1 MKKPCKHHG
10 SIYQHFDSSAL
21 CVHPGCIKSLLLAHG
36 KAPSIKKM
44 LGVIQQYDALDDAIN
59 YCIERLLLDDIK
71 GKEAVINRQ
80 WLWYALKHFIRTHMI
95 ELHAGETIEDVQ
107 ESLTSDFYNPEK
119 IFFAKELLE
128 IIKDKYGSTY
138 ALYYAGELSLTE
150 LKKVE
155 ALTTKEIKVKL
166 SLISDTFIRIKD

>member
-1 MKKPCKHHG
+1 
-10 SIYQHFDSSAL
+10 
-21 CVHPGCIKSLLLAHG
+21 
-36 KAPSIKKM
+36 
-44 LGVIQQYDALDDAIN
+44 
-59 YCIERLLLDDIK
+59 
-71 GKEAVINRQ
+71 
-80 WLWYALKHFIRTHMI
+80 MI